1 MIADGQPSFA
11 EEVARRIRSAAKA
24 GRFNASS
31 LGREVGAST
40 SAAALY
46 WSGERP
52 WPLELLPKVSRALG
66 IGLEFL
72 LTGDNLVLE
81 TGAGRSTANADASAG
96 ASETR
101 LPYRPQEP
109 VPKFGA
115 PFPDRSPDLVP
126 VREIDL
132 SFGMGATY
140 LDVPVTEEVHHFP
153 RAWLRRYTRSA
164 PEKLFFAQ
172 GIGDSMQTTLYD
184 SDLLLIDT
192 AQNQLTSSDRI
203 WVITYANC
211 GSIRRLRPMPD
222 GSVALMADNPSIPRE
237 VAYDGE
243 LNIVGRV
250 VAYQRKL

>member
-1 MIADGQPSFA
+1 MEGLKQDTALMCALLEHAGLSA
-11 EEVARRIRSAAKA
+11 AEVARKAKVDAETVRRPATGKATTRISLRTLEKLQAAYPDFPGWASYSAA
-24 GRFNASS
+24 
-31 LGREVGAST
+31 
-40 SAAALY
+40 
-46 WSGERP
+46 
-52 WPLELLPKVSRALG
+52 
-66 IGLEFL
+66 
-72 LTGDNLVLE
+72 
-81 TGAGRSTANADASAG
+81 
-96 ASETR
+96 ETR

-109 VPKFGA
+109 VPAFGA
-115 PFPDRSPDLVP
+115 PFPDLVP
-126 VREIDL
+126 IREIDL

-140 LDVPVTEEVHHFP
+140 LDVPITEEVHHFP

-164 PEKLFFAQ
+164 PDKLFFAQ

-192 AQNQLTSSDRI
+192 AQDQLTSSDRI

-222 GSVALMADNPSIPRE
+222 GGVAILADNPLIPRE

-243 LNIVGRV
+243 LHIIGRV

>member
-1 MIADGQPSFA
+1 MEGLKQDTALMCALLEHAGLSA
-11 EEVARRIRSAAKA
+11 AEVARKAKVDAETVRRPATGKATTRISLRTLEKLQAAYPDFPGWAGYSAA
-24 GRFNASS
+24 
-31 LGREVGAST
+31 
-40 SAAALY
+40 
-46 WSGERP
+46 
-52 WPLELLPKVSRALG
+52 
-66 IGLEFL
+66 
-72 LTGDNLVLE
+72 
-81 TGAGRSTANADASAG
+81 
-96 ASETR
+96 ETR

-109 VPKFGA
+109 VPPFGS
-115 PFPDRSPDLVP
+115 PFPDLVP

-140 LDVPVTEEVHHFP
+140 LDVPITEEVHHFP
-153 RAWLRRYTRSA
+153 RAWLRRYTRSS
-164 PEKLFFAQ
+164 PDKLFFAQ

-222 GSVALMADNPSIPRE
+222 SSVALLADNPSIPRE

-243 LNIVGRV
+243 LNIIGRV